1 MNLRVIGTLAAKD
14 ARLYFRNRFFA
25 LVTAMGLVFYVAVFW
40 VMPSVVEETL
50 IIGLSGPDA
59 AVAELVGQGS
69 DGLRFEAASSPQA
82 LRAGVEDGAF
92 LAGVLLHDTP
102 GAPVAAVFA
111 ASTPEESRQAVST
124 LLTTL
129 LGALS
134 GTPPAVVLAAEVL
147 GPDLAG
153 RQVPPRDRL
162 RPMLALLIVMVETM
176 GLATLISQEREA
188 GTLRALLV
196 TPVRR
201 RELFTAKA
209 LAGTAL
215 ALGQAALFMALVG
228 GLASQPLPVLVALAL
243 GALMVTGI
251 AFVLATLGR
260 DMLSVMAWSVV
271 VLVVLTIPAYGVLFP
286 GSVSGWVQLVPSYY
300 LVSAVDLASNF
311 GLGFGALW
319 DELAVLAA
327 VDVAALALGMLALQ
341 RRAL

>member
-1 MNLRVIGTLAAKD
+1 MSLRIIGALAAKD

-50 IIGLSGPDA
+50 VIGLTGPDA
-59 AVAELVGQGS
+59 TVSALAGQGG
-69 DGLRFEAASSPQA
+69 DGLRFAATSSPEA
-82 LRAGVEDGAF
+82 LRTGVEEGAY
-92 LAGVLLHDTP
+92 LAGVVLP
-102 GAPVAAVFA
+102 AGAGPVAVIFA
-111 ASTPEESRQAVST
+111 ASTPEESRQAVQTLITT
-124 LLTTL
+124 LLT
-129 LGALS
+129 ALS

-209 LAGTAL
+209 LAGTVL

-228 GLASQPLPVLVALAL
+228 GLAAQPLPVLAALAL
-243 GALMVTGI
+243 GAVMVTGL

-300 LVSAVDLASNF
+300 LVRAVDLASNF
-311 GLGFGALW
+311 GLGFSALW
-319 DELAVLAA
+319 DELVILAA
-327 VDVAALALGMLALQ
+327 VDVAALGLGMAALQ